1 VVEHF
6 SYALF
11 TFATT
16 PTFAPAAPAAARAQ
30 DQELGGGD
38 PDREKAQKSE
48 RTRDAIQIEAPI
60 VKVEFMLMLR

>member
-16 PTFAPAAPAAARAQ
+16 PTFAPAAARAQ

-38 PDREKAQKSE
+38 PHREKAQKSE
-48 RTRDAIQIEAPI
+48 RTRDAIQIEASI
-60 VKVEFMLMLR
+60 VKS